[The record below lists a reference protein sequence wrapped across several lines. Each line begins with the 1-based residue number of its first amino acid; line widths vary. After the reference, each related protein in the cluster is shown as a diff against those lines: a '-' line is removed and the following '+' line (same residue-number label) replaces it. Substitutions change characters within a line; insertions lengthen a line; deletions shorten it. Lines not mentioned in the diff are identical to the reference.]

1 MLTDT
6 LVVLGLRENLI
17 VGTISQHKDTALDT
31 THEFLDN
38 HSAGGISK
46 HTTQH
51 LLQLFLGLIEG
62 RKNQHTLTRTEA
74 VSLQHVG
81 RL

>member
-17 VGTISQHKDTALDT
+17 VGTISQHKDAALDT
-31 THEFLDN
+31 AHEFLDY
-38 HSAGGISK
+38 HTAGGIAK

-62 RKNQHTLTRTEA
+62 RKNQHTLACTEA
-74 VSLQHVG
+74 VSLQHI
-81 RL
+81 RCL